1 MEHNYSVEMEVE
13 VEVEDSAE
21 DDGLPN
27 IDRETR
33 RARPDFLTGE
43 ELL

>member
-13 VEVEDSAE
+13 VEDSAE
-21 DDGLPN
+21 DDGLTN

>member
-1 MEHNYSVEMEVE
+1 MEHNYSVEMD